1 MLKLLLI
8 LLISFSPL
16 YAVAPVSATVG
27 RVQCSVVPQSITEI
41 ALKAASEEYTE
52 AWLDEYAVDKISF
65 GEAYSELLSASLP
78 LDNPIAGEEKNSAV
92 TLRSL
97 TDGTVLSFIFQNG
110 RIAAISESP

>member
-1 MLKLLLI
+1 MRKLFIAMLLL
-8 LLISFSPL
+8 SSSAFA
-16 YAVAPVSATVG
+16 AVPVS
-27 RVQCSVVPQSITEI
+27 QSIGRIQCEIPSGSVTEI
-41 ALKAASEEYTE
+41 ALAAVSEEYTE

-65 GEAYSELLSASLP
+65 GEAYSEILSASLP

-97 TDGTVLSFIFQNG
+97 TDGTVLSFIFQNE